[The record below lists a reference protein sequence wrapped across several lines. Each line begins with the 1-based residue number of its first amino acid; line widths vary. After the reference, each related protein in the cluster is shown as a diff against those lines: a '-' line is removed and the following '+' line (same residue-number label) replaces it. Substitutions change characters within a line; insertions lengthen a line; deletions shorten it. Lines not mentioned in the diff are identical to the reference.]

1 MPMPSQQSRV
11 DEIKAQTNVE
21 TLKRIIDLKR
31 SFLRNPMNATAGC
44 LRREEELLNVAR
56 RTLARRQ
63 SAEQVNS

>member
-11 DEIKAQTNVE
+11 NEIKAQRNVE

-31 SFLRNPMNATAGC
+31 SFLRNPMKATAGC

-56 RTLARRQ
+56 RTLARRR